1 MATINNPQLTV
12 STHPLLN
19 TATVVASCDVELTDF
34 EVNAV
39 NMLRLRYTVDCR
51 VINRDIQYEDTVI
64 RYDSRDIPQLGY
76 AAESTNHV
84 VFEIDALMSDLHEHI
99 LTNDQLIAEFTLT
112 DRETGAQQ
120 TVRSKAVEVD
130 LVA

>member
-12 STHPLLN
+12 FTHPLRN
-19 TATVVASCDVELTDF
+19 MATVVASCDVELTDF

-51 VINRDIQYEDTVI
+51 VINRDIQYEDSVI
-64 RYDSRDIPQLGY
+64 SYDSRDIPPLGY
-76 AAESTNHV
+76 DAESANHV
-84 VFEIDALMSDLHEHI
+84 VFEIDALMSDLHQHI

-112 DRETGAQQ
+112 DRDTSAQQ